1 MLSFNFSHS
10 TPSSPDAPS
19 GTSPADSS
27 KVFQTYVHPCVIDN
41 QPHIVY
47 PRGLQTGS
55 PHLFL
60 QLTNYFSR
68 LGYQLKEDQRNHQN
82 NNKHASKRRAWAP
95 IILFTAGLIFESTA
109 MADVEIDIDDASQIS
124 NSQIELNLINNRS
137 IRQQIKQQLN
147 IDPHFDEIEIPT
159 LKQRTAI
166 VLYKILASRY
176 QPQENDP
183 AHIQQDLKTMAD
195 YYSSYPEVVSLFN
208 AIKNAKWSLVFDEE
222 NWTTMASGNIASIEK
237 AEVHF
242 NTRSA
247 AQLRL
252 NDSCKQNPV
261 CIASPA
267 DALLHELLHVN
278 SMFNHTENFI
288 AQGGMNGVMYP
299 YQHERNIIGQE
310 RNLYQQMTEVD
321 DVKRPYRHNH
331 SGRIVKANCAT
342 CIK

>member
-1 MLSFNFSHS
+1 MFLFNFSHS
-10 TPSSPDAPS
+10 KSKVPEVAPA
-19 GTSPADSS
+19 TNN
-27 KVFQTYVHPCVIDN
+27 KVFQTYVHPCVINN

-47 PRGLQTGS
+47 PRGLKTGS
-55 PHLFL
+55 PHLFQ
-60 QLTNYFSR
+60 QLKNYFSR
-68 LGYQLKEDQRNHQN
+68 LGYQLKEDQRHQHDD
-82 NNKHASKRRAWAP
+82 NKHASKRRAWSP
-95 IILFTAGLIFESTA
+95 IVLFTAGLMFESTA
-109 MADVEIDIDDASQIS
+109 MADVEINIEDTSQLD
-124 NSQIELNLINNRS
+124 NNQIELNLINNRS
-137 IRQQIKQQLN
+137 IRQQIKKQLHV
-147 IDPHFDEIEIPT
+147 DPHFDEIEIPT
-159 LKQRTAI
+159 LKQRTSV
-166 VLYKILASRY
+166 VLHKILMSRY
-176 QPQENDP
+176 QPQANDP
-183 AHIQQDLKTMAD
+183 AHIQHDLIKMAD

-208 AIKNAKWSLVFDEE
+208 ALKNANWSLVFDEE
-222 NWTTMASGNIASIEK
+222 NWTTIASGNIASIEK

-278 SMFNHTENFI
+278 SMFNQTEKFI
-288 AQGGMNGVMYP
+288 AEGGMNGVMYP

-310 RNLYQQMTEVD
+310 RKLYQQMSDVD
-321 DVKRPYRHNH
+321 NLKRPYRHNH